1 MPGLSLKR
9 RAWAE
14 LHDEKR
20 CQLNKMQ
27 EEDGFQHW
35 HKQKV
40 EKINRAIENFDLCH
54 CEVCRDVR
62 KGPYGS
68 DSSMSDSDETFSSF
82 EYERVAELDR
92 WLDEY
97 HEAKRAKTEEEQRE
111 RTERRRMQAC
121 DCDVETPE
129 IWQRRREEQAKHEEY
144 LMTLI
149 E

>member
-9 RAWAE
+9 RGWAE
-14 LHDEKR
+14 LHEEKR

-27 EEDGFQHW
+27 EDEVWAFW
-35 HKQKV
+35 HKRKVQK
-40 EKINRAIENFDLCH
+40 ITRAIENFDLCH

-68 DSSMSDSDETFSSF
+68 DSSMSDSDETVSSF
-82 EYERVAELDR
+82 EHERVAELER
-92 WLDEY
+92 WQEEY
-97 HEAKRAKTEEEQRE
+97 HEEKREEREEEQQERE
-111 RTERRRMQAC
+111 ERRRMAAF

-129 IWQRRREEQAKHEEY
+129 VWQRRREEQAKHEED
-144 LMTLI
+144 LMAQI